1 MSFNIDRQQI
11 ERYSNLELLA
21 KQVVEGFIT
30 GLHKSPFHG
39 FSVEFAEHRL
49 YNNGE
54 SIRHIDWK
62 LFGRTD
68 KLFVKR
74 FEEETNLRCQI
85 IIDTSSS
92 MFYPPL
98 KEYSL
103 EKQNKISFSIIA
115 AAAIINILKKQRD
128 AIGLTCFDTKINE
141 HTEAKSNS
149 AHINYLYQLLSQQI
163 NNKSIESKETNA
175 AGILHQ
181 LAATLHKRSLIIL
194 FSDMFENMLEM
205 DDFFDSL
212 RHLKHNKHEIIIFH
226 THDKETELQFDFN
239 SKPKRFVDLETG
251 EVIKLQP
258 NEIKEAYQE
267 RMNIFENQLKLK
279 CAQYSIDLISAD
291 IQKGFNQI
299 LFPFLSKRKKLY

>member
-1 MSFNIDRQQI
+1 MSFTIDRQQI
-11 ERYSNLELLA
+11 ERYGNLELLA

-54 SIRHIDWK
+54 SVKHIDWK

-85 IIDTSSS
+85 ILDTSSS

-103 EKQNKISFSIIA
+103 KKQNKISFSIIA

-128 AIGLTCFDTKINE
+128 AIGLTCFDTQITE
-141 HTEAKSNS
+141 HTETKSNS
-149 AHINYLYQLLSQQI
+149 AHISHLYQILSQQI
-163 NNKSIESKETNA
+163 NNNSGENKETNA
-175 AGILHQ
+175 AAILHQ

-194 FSDMFENMLEM
+194 FSDIFENMLEM

-226 THDKETELQFDFN
+226 THDKETELHFNFN
-239 SKPKRFVDLETG
+239 SQPKRFIDLETG
-251 EVIKLQP
+251 EVIKLQA
-258 NEIKEAYQE
+258 NEIKEAYQAT
-267 RMNIFENQLKLK
+267 MNRFENQLKLK
-279 CAQYSIDLISAD
+279 CTQYSIDLVSAD

-299 LFPFLSKRKKLY
+299 LFPFLSKRKKMY